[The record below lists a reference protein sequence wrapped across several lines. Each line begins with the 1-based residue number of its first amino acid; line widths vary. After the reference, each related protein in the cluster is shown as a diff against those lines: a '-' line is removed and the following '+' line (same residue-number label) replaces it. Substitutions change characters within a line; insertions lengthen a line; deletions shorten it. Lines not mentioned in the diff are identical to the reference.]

1 MEETLKVANILSDPT
16 RYYIYQYITRRHKDV
31 SVVEVAEVFDI
42 HPNVARLHLSKLEEG
57 HMLVSGTQK
66 TGKGGR
72 PSRFYRLSDEV
83 IELSFPNRDYQTLAR
98 MAIETMLSMGDAG
111 SEALFKTG
119 ERYGRDLAYE
129 YAKEIDEEPK
139 NLSFDHKLAILKEV
153 SEKAGFSPEF
163 MIPAHQANVQFK
175 VFNCPF
181 KEIASEHQEAVCGA
195 HYAFIRGM
203 FNALF
208 DSIELHAEDNI
219 ISGCPACVYRIQIA
233 H

>member
-16 RYYIYQYITRRHKDV
+16 RYYIYQYIARRHKDV
-31 SVVEVAEVFDI
+31 SVSEVAELFDI
-42 HPNVARLHLSKLEEG
+42 HPNVARLHLSKLEDG
-57 HMLVSGTQK
+57 HMLVSDTQK

-72 PSRFYRLSDEV
+72 PRRYYRLSNEV
-83 IELSFPNRDYQTLAR
+83 VQLNFPNRDYQTLAK
-98 MAIETMLSMGDAG
+98 MAIETMISLGDAG
-111 SEALFKTG
+111 NEALFKTG
-119 ERYGRDLAYE
+119 EKYGRDLAYQ
-129 YAKEIDEEPK
+129 YAAEIDAEPE

-163 MIPAHQANVQFK
+163 YIPANQTDIQFK

-181 KEIASEHQEAVCGA
+181 KEIAAEHQEAVCGT
-195 HYAFIRGM
+195 HHAFIRGM

-208 DSIELHAEDNI
+208 ESVEMHAEDNM
-219 ISGCPACVYRIQIA
+219 ISGCPACVYRIQTT